1 MILIQLPVFFNTG
14 SFLILGM
21 KTLFYLF
28 LMLSITVSSCS
39 GPSKVESA
47 LQPIVVTETV
57 FGDTDDPAI
66 WINSSNL
73 DSSLVLGTDK
83 HKSKGGVYVFN
94 LSGKIDS
101 NRSRLNLKRVNNV
114 DIAYGFNFN
123 KVKIDIAVATE
134 RDAQSIRVF
143 TLPSME
149 IIDGG
154 GIKVFEDDSLNLPMG
169 IALYTRK
176 RDGNTFAIVG
186 RKEGPSS
193 GYLYQYLLYDS
204 AAIVKAKLVRKFGT
218 YSGKKEIES
227 IAVDHALGYVYYS
240 DEQVG
245 IRKYHADP
253 DSADVQLAIF
263 GTNEFQDDNEGISIY
278 TTSDNQ
284 GYILVSDQSANRF
297 NVYSRQGSLT
307 NPHEHT
313 LIKSIP
319 FSTNNSDGSDITS
332 IELPGFKGGLF
343 VAMSDNKTFQFYSM
357 AQIVERLSI
366 K

>member
-1 MILIQLPVFFNTG
+1 MKLFLYPA
-14 SFLILGM
+14 LILLGFFPGCS
-21 KTLFYLF
+21 T
-28 LMLSITVSSCS
+28 SS
-39 GPSKVESA
+39 KIESV
-47 LQPIVVTETV
+47 LQPLVVTDTV

-66 WINSSNL
+66 WINQSNL

-83 HKSKGGVYVFN
+83 HKSNGGVYVFFLN
-94 LSGKIDS
+94 GKIDTC
-101 NRSRLNLKRVNNV
+101 RSKLQLKRINNV
-114 DIAYGFNFN
+114 DVAYDFKLNN
-123 KVKIDIAVATE
+123 LKVDIAVATE
-134 RDAQSIRVF
+134 RDQHTIRIF
-143 TLPSME
+143 ALPSMQ

-169 IALYTRK
+169 IALYRRP
-176 RDGNTFAIVG
+176 RDGNIFAIVG
-186 RKEGPSS
+186 RKEGPRI

-204 AAIVKAKLVRKFGT
+204 ATLVKTKLVRKFGT

-227 IAVDHALGYVYYS
+227 IAVDHQLGYVYYS

-263 GTNEFQDDNEGISIY
+263 GSNEFKEDNEGISIFS
-278 TTSDNQ
+278 TSDKE
-284 GYILVSDQSANRF
+284 GYILVSDQSANKF
-297 NVYSRQGSLT
+297 NLYARQGSAN
-307 NPHEHT
+307 NPHEHK
-313 LIKSIP
+313 LINSIP

-343 VAMSDNKTFQFYSM
+343 VAMSDNKTFQFYSWE
-357 AQIVERLSI
+357 QILKRLAE